1 MAPADV
7 QFGTTIGRYQV
18 VRRLG
23 AGGMAVV
30 CLAHDPRLNRD
41 VAIKIL
47 GQKLTEQPGYR
58 LYLQREARAI
68 ARLNHPHIAQV
79 YDVLEHQNQ
88 TCFVMEYIEGETLAD
103 RLKAGPL
110 PLPEVARLGAQMAS
124 AVAHAHAH
132 GVLHCDLKPGNVFV
146 TAAGAIKVVDFG
158 LARPTSDEEAQA
170 GPEIGASPTLVRN
183 RAGTPAYMSP
193 EHIFGA
199 PLDERSDVYSLGVI
213 LSEMATGHR
222 PEVLPAAWL
231 GAMADDTTRELP
243 AGGADA
249 PEPLRPI
256 LQRALALR
264 PEARFDSALEVQD
277 ALERLG
283 GALSDG
289 RPPPVVDIFVG
300 RAPHGGVA
308 SRPRRPAAAL
318 VQAAAWVL
326 GVTIGI
332 LVLGTINSA
341 TFNFTLGRSGFVTE
355 GVADWFRWGIGS
367 IVAPGALAASLVFVF
382 EFARAIWRFVCRRWM
397 PGVPSSITRVLGRV
411 GFDDPA
417 FLARTLAGTGLLA
430 LSVVVWQFFGFLGAL
445 VSPDGI
451 SDGDLSRFAILGS
464 DHVDVHRTYR
474 MTLTIVVVVLTVG
487 LYAVLQ
493 RRRRLGS
500 RGEWSSVFVAAAVLG
515 LALTMLDLPYRVVH
529 VTGSQFERAQFASF
543 SCYIIGERADDYL
556 VFCPDAPV
564 PRNRIVPR
572 SSPDLIRLGCFGR
585 VFDLPRPC

>member
-79 YDVLEHQNQ
+79 FDVLEHQNQ

-110 PLPEVARLGAQMAS
+110 PLPKVVRLGAQMAS

-146 TAAGAIKVVDFG
+146 TAADAIKVVDFG
-158 LARPTSDEEAQA
+158 LARPTSDEEAEA

-193 EHIFGA
+193 EHLLGA
-199 PLDERSDVYSLGVI
+199 PLDARSDIYSLGVI

-222 PEVLPAAWL
+222 PEALPAAWRVL
-231 GAMADDTTRELP
+231 TDGTTRELSP
-243 AGGADA
+243 GGTDA
-249 PEPLRPI
+249 PEILRPV
-256 LQRALALR
+256 LQRALAAR
-264 PEARFDSALEVQD
+264 PEARYDSALELQD
-277 ALERLG
+277 ALERLDT
-283 GALSDG
+283 ALSGG
-289 RPPPVVDIFVG
+289 RSMPVIESHDRRETG
-300 RAPHGGVA
+300 
-308 SRPRRPAAAL
+308 RRPKAPQSR
-318 VQAAAWVL
+318 QAAAFAQAALWVFGAA
-326 GVTIGI
+326 GVI
-332 LVLGTINSA
+332 LVLGVISSA
-341 TFNFTLGRSGFVTE
+341 VFNTTLGRGGFVTE
-355 GVADWFRWGIGS
+355 GMGDWFRWGLKS
-367 IVAPGALAASLVFVF
+367 VVAPGVVAAALMFLF
-382 EFARAIWRFVCRRWM
+382 EFARAMWRFVFRRWM
-397 PGVPSSITRVLGRV
+397 PGVPSGITGALGRA

-417 FLARTLAGTGLLA
+417 FLARALAVTGLVALA
-430 LSVVVWQFFGFLGAL
+430 AAAWQFHAFLGAL
-445 VSPDGI
+445 VSPD
-451 SDGDLSRFAILGS
+451 SVSAGDLSRFAILGS
-464 DHVDVHRTYR
+464 DQLDVHRHYR
-474 MTLTIVVVVLTVG
+474 VSLTIVVVALTVG
-487 LYAVLQ
+487 LYGVLQ
-493 RRRRLGS
+493 RRRRLGV
-500 RGEWSSVFVAAAVLG
+500 RGDWSTIFVAAAVLG
-515 LALTMLDLPYRVVH
+515 LALAMLDLPYRVVH
-529 VTGSQFERAQFASF
+529 LTDSQFERAQFGSL
-543 SCYIIGERADDYL
+543 SCYIIGERTEDYL

-564 PRNRIVPR
+564 PRNRVVGR
-572 SSPDLIRLGCFGR
+572 DSPDLTRLGCFGR
-585 VFDLPRPC
+585 VFDPPRPC